1 MSLLKPD
8 VSIPVA
14 LATGALVYGVY
25 NLALPTIADV
35 RTSGENHPDVESA
48 NKLATWTSAVAVA
61 GVALIARDMNVF
73 IVGGGMTLA
82 LSWWYKHADMVI
94 PEISKAVPT
103 APMFQGMEQDTG
115 DDTYGMVPSF

>member
-25 NLALPTIADV
+25 NLALPPVADV
-35 RTSGENHPDVESA
+35 RTSAENHPDVAAA
-48 NKLATWTSAVAVA
+48 NKGAAWTSAVAVA
-61 GVALIARDMNVF
+61 GIALISRDMNVF

-82 LSWWYKHADMVI
+82 LTWWYNHADMVI
-94 PEISKAVPT
+94 PEIGRAVPDFGGEPESVDADGAAMT
-103 APMFQGMEQDTG
+103 
-115 DDTYGMVPSF
+115 SF